1 MKFYQL
7 FFFLIIMPS
16 LVFAVEVPTLEGM
29 IEPNELVEFSSQV
42 PGIIEQINVDRGDYV
57 QREQVLARLKSGVAE
72 AAVNLAFARLEFS
85 LRKAERNQELHR
97 KQLIS
102 NHEKD
107 EIETEVQLAQLELQK
122 SQEFLKLRTI
132 MSTTAGFVVE
142 RTGAAGEYVG
152 EEPFLIVARIDPLN
166 VEVVVPVEYFGAIKK
181 GQYAQ
186 VVLEEPVG
194 GTYKAKVVIVD
205 HVIDAASGTFRVR
218 LELPNQKLKLP
229 AGLKCLVTF

>member
-1 MKFYQL
+1 M
-7 FFFLIIMPS
+7 
-16 LVFAVEVPTLEGM
+16 
-29 IEPNELVEFSSQV
+29 
-42 PGIIEQINVDRGDYV
+42 
-57 QREQVLARLKSGVAE
+57 
-72 AAVNLAFARLEFS
+72 
-85 LRKAERNQELHR
+85 
-97 KQLIS
+97 
-102 NHEKD
+102 
-107 EIETEVQLAQLELQK
+107 
-122 SQEFLKLRTI
+122 
-132 MSTTAGFVVE
+132 VE

-152 EEPFLIVARIDPLN
+152 EEPFLIVARIDTLN
-166 VEVVVPVEYFGAIKK
+166 VEVVVPVEYFGAIKR